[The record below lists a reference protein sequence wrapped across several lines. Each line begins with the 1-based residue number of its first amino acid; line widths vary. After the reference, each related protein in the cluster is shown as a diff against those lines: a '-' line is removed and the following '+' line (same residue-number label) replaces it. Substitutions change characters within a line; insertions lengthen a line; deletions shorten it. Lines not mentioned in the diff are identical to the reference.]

1 MKIQLDIP
9 LKINKQLKIERIKK
23 ELNSI
28 AELILIILEERYNDK
43 DISNK

>member
-9 LKINKQLKIERIKK
+9 LKINKQLKIEKVEK

-28 AELILIILEERYNDK
+28 AELILIILEKRYNDK
-43 DISNK
+43 DIFNK

>member
-9 LKINKQLKIERIKK
+9 LKINKQLKIEKAEK

-43 DISNK
+43 DIFNK